1 MHALCLNF
9 AGYQLPG
16 CRISCALLTS
26 SVVRLI
32 LTVNISSQ
40 NPNMRH
46 HTFDEQ
52 LNVNDN
58 SRSDTSTARTSG
70 NGSQSSSD
78 GSFHPIVDSSADQPH
93 LFQYVVRMKWKKLC
107 RLLKRK
113 KGDYIEMCKARDST
127 GLSLF
132 GFAIASGA
140 PNDVLDTILKVD
152 PTQSYSADCFGAT
165 PLHIACL
172 NGAPPRA
179 IKYLIKIRGGL
190 VKAKDID
197 SRVPLHH
204 AVECLARDEISFH
217 DAIDC
222 IQRLFDADS
231 TLIHATDKFSDSP
244 IDLVQIALMNIRK
257 DTRYDALYKLYNF
270 LTELS
275 IKEHKRKKL
284 LWESQGYDT
293 AEEKTTDGT
302 AITARTSSDLSSRIT
317 GYSSLQPMETD
328 CFEEDSRFFDRA
340 LGLSR
345 FSEKISDYI
354 IEDSAV

>member
-1 MHALCLNF
+1 
-9 AGYQLPG
+9 
-16 CRISCALLTS
+16 
-26 SVVRLI
+26 
-32 LTVNISSQ
+32 
-40 NPNMRH
+40 
-46 HTFDEQ
+46 
-52 LNVNDN
+52 
-58 SRSDTSTARTSG
+58 
-70 NGSQSSSD
+70 
-78 GSFHPIVDSSADQPH
+78 
-93 LFQYVVRMKWKKLC
+93 MKWKKLC

-140 PNDVLDTILKVD
+140 PNDVLDTILEVD